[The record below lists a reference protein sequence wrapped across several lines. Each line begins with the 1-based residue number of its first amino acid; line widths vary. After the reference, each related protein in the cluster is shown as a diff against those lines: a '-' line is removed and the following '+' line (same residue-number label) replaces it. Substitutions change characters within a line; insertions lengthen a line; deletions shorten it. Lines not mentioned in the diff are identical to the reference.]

1 MCGVGILSDW
11 MYECTS
17 DVQQKFEFKKKNFL
31 NKFEHT
37 AAVNCKILSIASS
50 VINWIYN
57 VDIYN
62 IDTWL
67 TNHLIIWL
75 QQVVT
80 SSGWSFWSDFYE
92 QVISKP
98 KRHDDI
104 YYLRRGRGCMI
115 CVVCLPLCLVLWAGL
130 LQKLSANFTETW
142 RYDWAYQSEEL
153 VNFWWWSGPKIRILD
168 HFSTSLPHCH
178 RIGDFRRFMS
188 ISHAVT
194 GQFSRQ
200 CAQWLTLTK

>member
-17 DVQQKFEFKKKNFL
+17 DVQQKFEFSKKNFL

-92 QVISKP
+92 QVISRLFQSP
-98 KRHDDI
+98 KGMMSFITSAEAEVVWSVLFVCHCVSFCEQDYCKSYQPISRKLDVMIGPTNRKNLSTFGDDPAPK
-104 YYLRRGRGCMI
+104 YGFWTTFP
-115 CVVCLPLCLVLWAGL
+115 LPFLTV
-130 LQKLSANFTETW
+130 TE
-142 RYDWAYQSEEL
+142 
-153 VNFWWWSGPKIRILD
+153 
-168 HFSTSLPHCH
+168 
-178 RIGDFRRFMS
+178 
-188 ISHAVT
+188 
-194 GQFSRQ
+194 
-200 CAQWLTLTK
+200 